1 MGREEGRKEAYKGGR
16 QSGFFKEHYA
26 CYMHIQIE
34 RYIFKPQKSTPQQG
48 YDNGKQITSLN
59 SHCAI

>member
-16 QSGFFKEHYA
+16 QSGFFKEYYA